1 VAAAQSQPSW
11 EANPALWSNASASS
25 DRIKRG
31 FAKRTVNAIAPVSL
45 TNGFGAAG
53 RPGPRGTPT
62 TAWEARMLVL
72 SRKKDEQLVI
82 RLGDQTVVIRILGV
96 VRERVRVGIVADPSV
111 IVHREEVA
119 RRILDWQQ
127 DIDALLAEPVAK
139 T

>member
-1 VAAAQSQPSW
+1 
-11 EANPALWSNASASS
+11 
-25 DRIKRG
+25 
-31 FAKRTVNAIAPVSL
+31 
-45 TNGFGAAG
+45 
-53 RPGPRGTPT
+53 
-62 TAWEARMLVL
+62 MLVL